1 MGANNDTKHIND
13 AMNNNVS
20 EKTNVATKE
29 EAAKKLKIDDQ
40 TAYIEAD
47 AFVANPYSLL
57 GRVIQIRKING
68 TCPNTLNDP
77 DYKFE
82 FTISPIP
89 NIKIDEASKLK
100 EPILRNSIIVD
111 KQLSLNVSFFSYLSP
126 QLDAK
131 SFFSLMVFD
140 QSCGL
145 VDVHDNSWTNSV
157 KQWKEENQDVIKDPD
172 VCYLFAITGFVQKN
186 IVRKKYI
193 KFEAGAKGGAY
204 GININGE
211 LSTSTEEYS
220 LDIRF
225 GLTPSIL
232 KRPESKYDF
241 TKTLD
246 VNPTLLE
253 KQLFGSLTGSTATHL
268 TIERKIKE

>member
-20 EKTNVATKE
+20 EQTNVATKE
-29 EAAKKLKIDDQ
+29 EAAKKLKLDDQ

-68 TCPNTLNDP
+68 ACPNTLNDP

-100 EPILRNSIIVD
+100 EPILRSSIIID
-111 KQLSLNVSFFSYLSP
+111 KQLSLNVSFLSYLSA

-140 QSCGL
+140 QTTGL
-145 VDVHDNSWTNSV
+145 VDVHDNGWTNSV
-157 KQWKEENQDVIKDPD
+157 KQWKEENQDLITDPD
-172 VCYLFAITGFVQKN
+172 VCYLFAVTGFVQKN

-193 KFEAGAKGGAY
+193 KFDASAKGGAY
-204 GININGE
+204 GVNINGE

-220 LDIRF
+220 LDMRF
-225 GLTPSIL
+225 GLTPGIL
-232 KRPESKYDF
+232 KRPGKKNDF
-241 TKTLD
+241 TKTLV
-246 VNPTLLE
+246 VNPTIIE
-253 KQLFGSLTGSTATHL
+253 SQLFGSLTGATATNL
-268 TIERKIKE
+268 TIERKFRL